1 MKDSDNLHEIC
12 NSANP
17 PINYLSEDSYVI
29 IELVKA
35 INMFYKHP
43 IVSDLRHYQILYR
56 LRIHLML
63 DQMLFFFM
71 K

>member
-29 IELVKA
+29 IKLVKA
-35 INMFYKHP
+35 INTFYKHP
-43 IVSDLRHYQILYR
+43 IVSD
-56 LRIHLML
+56 
-63 DQMLFFFM
+63 
-71 K
+71 